1 MLKSR
6 NIFLIGMMG
15 SWKSTRGHPLSQQLG
30 MKFIDMDDEIEER
43 TGKAISAIFDMNGES
58 YFRELETQ
66 LLTELA
72 LESGKVI
79 STGGGV
85 VISPVNRKILQSSSG
100 LNIFLFAEIPVLVQ
114 RIRNTNKRPLLS
126 YSLDKLNDLEEIW
139 ETRKKWY
146 EACATITIDTSQIE
160 PLQVLAGLTVKL
172 EAIHANN

>member
-1 MLKSR
+1 MLKPR

-15 SWKSTRGHPLSQQLG
+15 SWKSTIGHPLSQQLG

-43 TGKAISAIFDMNGES
+43 TGKAIPAIFDINGES

-85 VISPVNRKILQSSSG
+85 VISPVNRKIIQSSG
-100 LNIFLFAEIPVLVQ
+100 LNIFLFAPRPNWKLRNCFEINVSKSRFIYFF
-114 RIRNTNKRPLLS
+114 RI
-126 YSLDKLNDLEEIW
+126 
-139 ETRKKWY
+139 
-146 EACATITIDTSQIE
+146 IDDC
-160 PLQVLAGLTVKL
+160 
-172 EAIHANN
+172 